1 MADTIMVAYSFNTDK
16 PLKVTAELKAITEL
30 VQKTKCKIDPHTN
43 ASQQH
48 LEDRI
53 SLLGK
58 DILIFHFAGH
68 AGGASIEL
76 NDDFS
81 EGMILTDMKVF
92 SEIIALDARSLRLV
106 FLNGCSTEDQS
117 TYLRE
122 QGVPV
127 VISTTLPLDDNYAFD
142 FAKLF
147 YEKFFNKEISLD
159 VQKAFDNTLRSFK
172 AKEVTQLFSPNGVIK
187 NEALLHPAKRGNF
200 KIGPNTPSE
209 IYRIDGDPAVLA
221 QTFADWQ
228 AESPGQQA
236 NLVTDL
242 EKTKPLSG
250 GLSNDDCYLLCDRV
264 DQADAFRKILRAKVQ
279 GVLPDPNFI
288 FVNGH
293 NSDGIP
299 ELLQRFHHYILPE
312 ICLGYNSRLDNLRF
326 PDADFFDIPTDE
338 KKPLLHLEEIYREQL
353 MNKTGQKFGDNTLLL
368 LCHKIYKPFWSNGLE
383 SLFQYYLNDYSTIM
397 RQQIGE
403 RIIVLFF
410 LIHTDKPD
418 QKETLGHFTEL
429 YKKLKTAFP
438 ERVEYFDKLP
448 LIEEGDLMEWHGD
461 VFQTSLDTND
471 YPIESTGMYFSEA
484 SKYMK
489 KIIADH
495 KRNA

>member
-1 MADTIMVAYSFNTDK
+1 MANSIWLVNSFNNEN
-16 PLKVTAELKAITEL
+16 PLKVEEEVKGIAMSAQKAQGDVIQT
-30 VQKTKCKIDPHTN
+30 PR
-43 ASQQH
+43 ASQDDLSEILKYSGH
-48 LEDRI
+48 
-53 SLLGK
+53 K
-58 DILIFHFAGH
+58 MLIFHYAGH
-68 AGGASIEL
+68 AESRYIEL
-76 NDDFS
+76 NDGFS
-81 EGMILTDMKVF
+81 IGMSATDMKAF
-92 SEIIALDARSLRLV
+92 STIIKQYAVSLQLV
-106 FLNGCSTEDQS
+106 FLNGCSTQDQS
-117 TYLRE
+117 QYLLDL
-122 QGVPV
+122 GIPV
-127 VISTTLPLDDNYAFD
+127 VISTTLPLDDLYAIQ
-142 FAKLF
+142 FAKQFYHNFFTKDFKHSLQTAFTVTMGEFKSNRSLF
-147 YEKFFNKEISLD
+147 TDDFKIKDDKF
-159 VQKAFDNTLRSFK
+159 
-172 AKEVTQLFSPNGVIK
+172 
-187 NEALLHPAKRGNF
+187 LHANVRGNF
-200 KIGPNTPSE
+200 QLSPNTPRE
-209 IYRIDGDPAVLA
+209 IYKITGDPAVLA

-236 NLVTDL
+236 NHVTDL

-264 DQADAFRKILRAKVQ
+264 DQADAFRKVLRAKVQ
-279 GVLPDPNFI
+279 GALPDPNFI

-293 NSDGIP
+293 NADGIP

-312 ICLGYNSRLDNLRF
+312 ICLGYNSRMDNLRF

-353 MNKTGQKFGDNTLLL
+353 MNKPGQKFGDNTLLL

-383 SLFQYYLNDYSTIM
+383 SLFQYYLNDYSNIM